1 MPPPSEGLEELPGV
15 RESLW
20 RALVL
25 AYRAEPRLLVVSFA
39 LVVGSWVPASLGAL
53 WLALLADGVLGHNAA
68 LAGWAVAGLVVSVVV
83 GWLLKVVGGRV
94 SMRFRARATVALEAH
109 VTRLHT
115 GIAGIEHLER
125 PEHLDRLQLLR
136 EHVFLLNHVYSA
148 LMDTTGSVL
157 RLALTVG
164 LLMSVSPWLALL
176 AVFAVP
182 TVLVSGWRAGR
193 ERAAEEGA
201 APSSRLARHLFE
213 TGTNAGPGKEVRVTG
228 TEALLLQRRRTAWA
242 EWFGPVAAARRTSA
256 LWHAAGWTVF
266 GAAYAGAVVY
276 VALGLRA
283 GAGSVL
289 LVLAAGATLA
299 RYLGVTVAQAQ
310 FLRWT
315 LDAGSRL
322 VWLEDYA
329 AAAGSAADLPAPAAL
344 ERGIRLEGVSFRYP
358 GTERWVLRDV
368 DLELPAGAVV
378 AIVGENGAGKTTLVK
393 LLCRFY
399 EPAEGRLT
407 VDGADLARIRPDEWR
422 ARLAGA
428 FQDFCRLELRTAQT
442 IGLGDLPR
450 LEEVP
455 ALEAAVARG
464 GAGEVV
470 AGLPRG
476 LDTQLGRAWRDGV
489 ELSFGQWQR
498 LALARGLM
506 RDRPLLCVLDEPT
519 AALDAE
525 AEHALFERFAA
536 AARADGAAGRLTV
549 LVSHRFSTVRM
560 ADLIVVLDGARVAE
574 VGTHDALI
582 ARGGLYAELYGIQA
596 RAYRRR

>member
-1 MPPPSEGLEELPGV
+1 MPPPSEPLAELPGA
-15 RESLW
+15 RRALW

-25 AYRAEPRLLVVSFA
+25 AYRAEPRLLVVSFV

-53 WLALLADGVLGHNAA
+53 WLKLLADGVLGHSAA
-68 LAGWAVAGLVVSVVV
+68 LVGWAIAGLIGSVVV

-94 SMRFRARATVALEAH
+94 AMHFRARATVALEAH

-115 GIAGIEHLER
+115 GITGVEHLER

-136 EHVFLLNHVYSA
+136 EHVFLLNHLYPA

-193 ERAAEEGA
+193 ERAVEERSAPGA
-201 APSSRLARHLFE
+201 RLARHLFE
-213 TGTNAGPGKEVRVTG
+213 TGTTAGPGKEVRVTG
-228 TEALLLQRRRTAWA
+228 TGALLLHRRRAAWA
-242 EWFGPVAAARRTSA
+242 AWFGPVAAARWSSA

-266 GAAYAGAVVY
+266 GAAYGGAVVY
-276 VALGLRA
+276 VALGLHA
-283 GAGSVL
+283 GAGAVL

-310 FLRWT
+310 FLRWA
-315 LDAGSRL
+315 LDAASRL

-329 AAAGSAADLPAPAAL
+329 GAAAGAADLPTPAAL
-344 ERGIRLEGVSFRYP
+344 TRGIRLEGVSFRYP

-378 AIVGENGAGKTTLVK
+378 AVVGENGAGKTTLVK

-399 EPAEGRLT
+399 EPTEGRVA
-407 VDGADLARIRPDEWR
+407 VDRADLARIRPDEWR

-428 FQDFCRLELRTAQT
+428 FQDFCRLELRTGQS

-450 LEEVP
+450 LEDVP
-455 ALEAAVARG
+455 ALETAVARG

-536 AARADGAAGRLTV
+536 AARADGGAGRVTV

-560 ADLIVVLDGARVAE
+560 ADLIVVLDGAGVAE
-574 VGTHDALI
+574 AGTHDELI
-582 ARGGLYAELYGIQA
+582 ARGGLYADLYGIQA